1 MVWKISLPTRREK
14 KAPVKQIL
22 ITVSEDEMRV
32 AILEGKE
39 LSEIYIEREE
49 ARSIVG
55 NIYLGR
61 VQNVLPGMEAAFV
74 DIGEDRNAFLSVDD
88 AAPIGEE
95 VREGI
100 PAEAKTPVKA
110 HQNILVQV
118 TRAPSN
124 SKGARLSAQVAIP
137 SRYLVL
143 VPKRDFIGISRR
155 INGKERERLSRLV
168 EEIKPEKMGLIVRT
182 AAEGEGKLTLL
193 GDLSYLL
200 GEWQRIQLE
209 AEIAKPASI
218 IYREKD
224 VALRTVRDVFS
235 RDYKRILVDSR
246 EKYEHICSYLG
257 EIDPYLPRLVHFYRR
272 GESLFKKY
280 RVDEQVR
287 EALKPKI
294 WLRSG
299 GHIVINETEALT
311 AIDVNTGKYIGRV
324 SLEKTILKTN
334 LEATQEVA
342 RQLKLR
348 DIGGLIVIDFIN
360 MEDPANREKV
370 LQAFTEALE
379 QDRTKTEVVEISR
392 LGLVEMTRK
401 SFTPGLRRYYT
412 KTCPQCEGKGYIPKQ

>member
-1 MVWKISLPTRREK
+1 MVWKIPLPAKRGQ

-22 ITVSEDEMRV
+22 ITVGETERRV
-32 AILEGKE
+32 AILEGRA
-39 LSEIYIEREE
+39 LSEIYVEREK
-49 ARSIVG
+49 ARSIIG

-74 DIGEDRNAFLSVDD
+74 DIGENRNAFLSVDD
-88 AAPIGEE
+88 VAPIADEAE
-95 VREGI
+95 SI
-100 PAEAKTPVKA
+100 PTEAKPAIRA

-124 SKGARLSAQVAIP
+124 SKGARLTTQVAIP

-143 VPKRDFIGISRR
+143 VPQRDFIGISRR
-155 INGKERERLSRLV
+155 IGGKERERLSQIV

-200 GEWQRIQLE
+200 GEWQQIQVE
-209 AEIAKPASI
+209 AEIVKPASI
-218 IYREKD
+218 VYQEKD
-224 VALRTVRDVFS
+224 ITLRIVRDVFS

-246 EKYEHICSYLG
+246 EKYEEICAYLS
-257 EIDPYLPRLVHFYRR
+257 EIDPHLTRLVHLYRR
-272 GESLFKKY
+272 REPLFKKY
-280 RVDEQVR
+280 RIDEQITD
-287 EALKPKI
+287 ALKPKI

-299 GHIVINETEALT
+299 GHTVINETEALT

-334 LEATQEVA
+334 LEAAQEIA

-348 DIGGLIVIDFIN
+348 DIGGLIVVDFIN
-360 MEDPANREKV
+360 MEDPANREEV
-370 LQAFTEALE
+370 LQAFTKALE
-379 QDRTKTEVVEISR
+379 QDRAKTEVVEISR

-401 SFTPGLRRYYT
+401 GFTPGLRHYYT